1 MARLVHQNIEQLRVM
16 AILFHIFVS
25 VWPVFQMI
33 MYSIVRTLS
42 DCGTMRPFS
51 SKKMKINT
59 HGTVLLIKRILNFSI
74 KRKID
79 IANAQPQNMYYRPK
93 LTNENRCCVTE
104 IYII

>member
-16 AILFHIFVS
+16 AILFHIFVPE
-25 VWPVFQMI
+25 WPVFQMI

-51 SKKMKINT
+51 SKKKKINT
-59 HGTVLLIKRILNFSI
+59 HGTVLFIKRILNFSI

-79 IANAQPQNMYYRPK
+79 IANAQPQNMYYHRRPK
-93 LTNENRCCVTE
+93 LTLRGKGVM
-104 IYII
+104 